1 MEKHLMM
8 HRNIIPV
15 HLKLLL
21 QVVIEFSHV
30 YIIYI
35 IMYTSQASTAGV

>member
-30 YIIYI
+30 YII
-35 IMYTSQASTAGV
+35 MYTSQASTAGV

>member
-8 HRNIIPV
+8 HRNITPV

-21 QVVIEFSHV
+21 QVVIEFSHA
-30 YIIYI
+30 YIII
-35 IMYTSQASTAGV
+35 YTLEGSTAGV